1 MSRII
6 SLLIFVLTFICCSD
20 LQAGE
25 KYFAIVES
33 EPNLKVTFAPVTVPK
48 GSVKEEIIPLTN
60 VNPKDYA
67 GVIGFMKEDNI
78 DNYKT
83 ILPHE
88 SYATLNFHIK
98 YEIAYKKDGGL
109 IALMR
114 RLENRSDIEDWNLN
128 TKTVYIDWYLLRVRE
143 N

>member
-1 MSRII
+1 MRRII
-6 SLLIFVLTFICCSD
+6 SLLIFVLVLIYCFD
-20 LQAGE
+20 LQAKE
-25 KYFAIVES
+25 YFEIVES
-33 EPNLKVTFAPVTVPK
+33 ETDLEVTFESVVVPK
-48 GSVKEEIIPLTN
+48 GSISEQIIPLVN
-60 VNPKDYA
+60 VRPKDYT
-67 GVIGFMKEDNI
+67 GVIGFIRENSSD
-78 DNYKT
+78 DYKT

-88 SYATLNFHIK
+88 NYVNPNFHTR

-109 IALMR
+109 IALIR